1 MSRRIAAILV
11 VGLVAFFAVKY
22 FTATEPIGSGAPMV
36 VVNVPPL
43 SGSAVAG
50 EQLFKANC
58 AACHGAAGSGRDGI
72 GPPLI
77 HKIYEPS
84 HHGDA
89 AFLLAATRG
98 VRAHHWPFGN
108 MPVVENVNEID
119 VQRITDYV
127 RFIQRAN
134 GIN

>member
-1 MSRRIAAILV
+1 MSMRIAAILL
-11 VGLVAFFAVKY
+11 VGIVAFFAVKY
-22 FTATEPIGSGAPMV
+22 FTTTEPIGSGASVV

-58 AACHGAAGSGRDGI
+58 AACHGAAGGGRDGI

-98 VRAHHWPFGN
+98 VRAHHWSFGN
-108 MPVVENVNEID
+108 MPVVENVNETD

>member
-1 MSRRIAAILV
+1 MRIIAILV
-11 VGLVAFFAVKY
+11 VGIVAFYVVKY
-22 FTATEPIGSGAPMV
+22 FTATKPTDSGAPMV
-36 VVNVPPL
+36 AVTVPTMDPKMIT
-43 SGSAVAG
+43 G
-50 EQLFKANC
+50 EKLFNDNC
-58 AACHGAAGSGRDGI
+58 AACHGAAASGRDGI

-89 AFLLAATRG
+89 AFLLAAKRG

-108 MPVVENVNEID
+108 MPVVENVNETD
-119 VQRITDYV
+119 VQRIVDYV